1 MRILYVVG
9 QFPKLSETFVYN
21 EVLAQMDRGHD
32 VRVVTIRTPER
43 VGLPDEQ
50 RARAVASPLPKVPLT
65 PIPHVTPALL
75 RVPERKLSRR
85 LFALA
90 ATEWI
95 RTHALTS
102 FRPEVVHAHFL
113 NLPTL
118 IAGMLSTRL
127 RVPYTFM
134 AHSGDYML
142 KMSDA
147 SLRKRIL
154 HATAGFAISH
164 VARAEIA
171 ARAGLADSEAER
183 LSVVRAAVTLRRGQP
198 RIADPD
204 RPFTIISV
212 ARLVPMKGLDT
223 AIRAFAGLRARV
235 PSARYEIV
243 GEGPE
248 GASLRRLA
256 QELEVTDGIS
266 FRGAL
271 SNSEAQDRMADA
283 DVAVLPCRQDRS
295 GNRDG
300 IPVSLM
306 EAGALGLPVVS
317 TRVSGVPELVE
328 HETSGLLLPVD
339 DHDALAAG
347 LVRLAEDPA
356 LGRRYGSALQAH
368 VEREFALDLQLDR
381 LHSTWERLL
390 GRHGA

>member
-21 EVLAQMDRGHD
+21 EVLAQLDRGND
-32 VRVVTIRTPER
+32 VRVVSIRSPER

-50 RARAVASPLPKVPLT
+50 RAREVASVLPRVPLT
-65 PIPHVTPALL
+65 AVPHISPALL

-95 RTHALTS
+95 RTRVLTS
-102 FRPEVVHAHFL
+102 FRPEIVHAHFL

-142 KMSDA
+142 KMSDGL
-147 SLRKRIL
+147 LRRRIL

-164 VARAEIA
+164 VARTEIA
-171 ARAGLADSEAER
+171 ARAGLTEAEAER

-198 RIADPD
+198 RTAGGG
-204 RPFTIISV
+204 RPFTMISV

-223 AIRAFAGLRARV
+223 AVRAFATVRARV

-243 GEGPE
+243 GDGPE
-248 GASLRRLA
+248 GEALRRLA
-256 QELEVTDGIS
+256 EQLGVSDAVTFHGP
-266 FRGAL
+266 L
-271 SNSEAQDRMADA
+271 SNTEAQDLMATA
-283 DVAVLPCRQDRS
+283 DVAVLPCRQDEA

-317 TRVSGVPELVE
+317 TRVSGVPELVD
-328 HETSGLLLPVD
+328 HERSGLLLPVD